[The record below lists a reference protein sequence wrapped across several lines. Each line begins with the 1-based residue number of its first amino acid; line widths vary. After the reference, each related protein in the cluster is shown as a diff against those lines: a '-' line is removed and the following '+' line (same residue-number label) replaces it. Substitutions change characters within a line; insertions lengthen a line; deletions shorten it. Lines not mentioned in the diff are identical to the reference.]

1 MLENAFYPAALF
13 PDSRN
18 ELLQHQETAVVQ
30 TPEKEGHVGSVPDTG
45 AEEDDKFVDNRPHSA
60 LPVAAQRNVEVF
72 LEPAREGHVPS
83 APEFPDASG
92 DIGIIKVLLKV
103 EAKHLSE
110 ADGHIAVAAEIK
122 VNLQHIGDGSDP
134 GCRRVKPRDI
144 RCKKRVCHEADGVGN
159 QHLFGETGNKTAD
172 SVHDAVHRL
181 SPVLDLLGDIVVF
194 HDGAGDE
201 LREEG
206 NVEKHFSEI
215 LLGLSHAPVNVD
227 DVGHGLE
234 GEKGNS
240 DGKPDGRHRNRRA
253 KNGVEGL
260 CQEAGVFK
268 EHQHTQIQ
276 NHVDGHDRFF
286 PGGLFLNEKGR
297 EVIDKSGG
305 DHQKY
310 INRFSIG
317 IKHQACQKEH
327 PVLCPDSRK
336 NQVKQENHGQKDTQ
350 KYHGTENH
358 CFCTPYFAMR
368 PKKISLPSVFS

>member
-1 MLENAFYPAALF
+1 M
-13 PDSRN
+13 
-18 ELLQHQETAVVQ
+18 
-30 TPEKEGHVGSVPDTG
+30 
-45 AEEDDKFVDNRPHSA
+45 
-60 LPVAAQRNVEVF
+60 
-72 LEPAREGHVPS
+72 
-83 APEFPDASG
+83 
-92 DIGIIKVLLKV
+92 
-103 EAKHLSE
+103 
-110 ADGHIAVAAEIK
+110 
-122 VNLQHIGDGSDP
+122 
-134 GCRRVKPRDI
+134 
-144 RCKKRVCHEADGVGN
+144 
-159 QHLFGETGNKTAD
+159 
-172 SVHDAVHRL
+172 
-181 SPVLDLLGDIVVF
+181 VF

-310 INRFSIG
+310 IDRFSIG
-317 IKHQACQKEH
+317 IKHQAWVEGASSSLPGFPEESGEAGK
-327 PVLCPDSRK
+327 PRA
-336 NQVKQENHGQKDTQ
+336 KDTQ
-350 KYHGTENH
+350 NTMELKTI
-358 CFCTPYFAMR
+358 ASVLL
-368 PKKISLPSVFS
+368 ISR